1 MKLQRH
7 ILFLLLL
14 LCSITAAHAQEAL
27 FRKYINYKGVS
38 TVYISKQMLSMMD
51 NQEVGDYDI
60 GKLAKKLEE
69 VRILSCEK
77 RPLNKEIRNYA
88 ISWLKYNKY
97 TLAMDIKDEDDN
109 TQIFMK
115 SLGKGRYEYSLV
127 NYESDE
133 TDIIYIVGRV
143 TLKDIKS
150 LTD

>member
-1 MKLQRH
+1 
-7 ILFLLLL
+7 
-14 LCSITAAHAQEAL
+14 
-27 FRKYINYKGVS
+27 
-38 TVYISKQMLSMMD
+38 MLSMMD